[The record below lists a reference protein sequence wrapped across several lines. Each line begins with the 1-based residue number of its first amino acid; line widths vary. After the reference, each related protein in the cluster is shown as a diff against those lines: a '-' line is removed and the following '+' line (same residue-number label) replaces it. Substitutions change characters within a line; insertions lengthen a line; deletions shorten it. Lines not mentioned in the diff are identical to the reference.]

1 MNKGLQGLI
10 VSVMLIFSVLS
21 HAEDLP
27 NKLENIDFR
36 VNKNKDAVLII
47 ELATSTVVVD
57 VQRAQEGLSIE
68 LINTHVDD
76 NKLQLLDVKDFATLV
91 EGVEVYKEAP
101 STRLLATISKDY
113 QYEYN
118 LKGRFIE
125 VVISKPAIEE
135 AVTEKSI
142 LEKEGKLISIN
153 FQDIPVRNVL
163 QLIAD
168 YNDFNLVVSDS
179 VTGNLTLRLDGVPWQ
194 QVLDIIL
201 QVKGLDKRVDGN
213 VILVAPK
220 DELDLREQ
228 QALEKSRL
236 EEELGELK
244 SEIIKIH
251 FAKATDIAD
260 MIGGDGTVSML
271 SDRGSITI
279 DERTNSLLIR
289 ELEENIAVIRSI
301 IESLDIPV
309 KQVQIEARIVTVT
322 EGNLDELGVRWGAS
336 STNGSFT
343 VGGSI
348 EGNYP
353 SIAPYDSN
361 GGNSVIDEYLNV
373 NLGATSSN
381 ASSIAF
387 QVAKLGSD
395 TLLDLELSA
404 LQQESKAEIISSPRL
419 ITTNKKPAYIEQG
432 TLPSLLNQELYDLL
446 NSPNYF
452 TSTVKVKTFTRNDAT
467 GTWAES
473 QITQGGFPAG
483 ENYSIRDIEVYTDS
497 ITGSE
502 RIYATVGVKGIFVGK
517 YSPTS
522 PGKIAWVSTAEYG
535 PVSIRPLG
543 IATANNNLYFSSGN
557 KLYKRT
563 DGTSPSYSIV
573 HDFSDLSTSI
583 NSAVGGIRGLTT
595 IDNPNGTNQAML
607 LMWCPDGQSAG
618 VIYRLEPNSTG
629 GFNRFY
635 ETKLSVL
642 IQGYLPG
649 SSAKYVLGAY
659 NEFYEYVDPITS
671 NAFHL
676 VGFEATIIGGGH
688 PTWNGYYKGSLF
700 AKRDSNGQY
709 SLEEVNGSIGI
720 NDTALV
726 ATRCYVSSPFSSEN
740 ALYFGGFDPNGN
752 SATNKAWVYKKDN
765 LYTSINK
772 IENQDLLLRIYPNP
786 TSQILSV
793 EVESNECLD
802 YKIISVLGKTV
813 TSGRVCSIKQIDVS
827 ELSPNVYFLKVG
839 NQTKKFIKSE

>member
-1 MNKGLQGLI
+1 MIKGINESMNKGLQGLI

-135 AVTEKSI
+135 AVTEKNI

-432 TLPSLLNQELYDLL
+432 TEIPYLESSSSGATSVAFKKAVLSLKVTPQITPDNRLVLDLSVTQDRPGQVVKTGTGEAVAIDTQRIGTQVL
-446 NSPNYF
+446 VNNGETVVLGGIFQHSVS
-452 TSTVKVKTFTRNDAT
+452 STVDKV
-467 GTWAES
+467 
-473 QITQGGFPAG
+473 
-483 ENYSIRDIEVYTDS
+483 
-497 ITGSE
+497 
-502 RIYATVGVKGIFVGK
+502 
-517 YSPTS
+517 
-522 PGKIAWVSTAEYG
+522 
-535 PVSIRPLG
+535 PLLG
-543 IATANNNLYFSSGN
+543 
-557 KLYKRT
+557 
-563 DGTSPSYSIV
+563 
-573 HDFSDLSTSI
+573 DL
-583 NSAVGGIRGLTT
+583 
-595 IDNPNGTNQAML
+595 P
-607 LMWCPDGQSAG
+607 
-618 VIYRLEPNSTG
+618 
-629 GFNRFY
+629 
-635 ETKLSVL
+635 
-642 IQGYLPG
+642 
-649 SSAKYVLGAY
+649 VLGAL
-659 NEFYEYVDPITS
+659 FRRSYE
-671 NAFHL
+671 N
-676 VGFEATIIGGGH
+676 VG
-688 PTWNGYYKGSLF
+688 K
-700 AKRDSNGQY
+700 
-709 SLEEVNGSIGI
+709 
-720 NDTALV
+720 
-726 ATRCYVSSPFSSEN
+726 
-740 ALYFGGFDPNGN
+740 
-752 SATNKAWVYKKDN
+752 
-765 LYTSINK
+765 
-772 IENQDLLLRIYPNP
+772 
-786 TSQILSV
+786 
-793 EVESNECLD
+793 
-802 YKIISVLGKTV
+802 
-813 TSGRVCSIKQIDVS
+813 S
-827 ELSPNVYFLKVG
+827 ELLIFVTPKVVI
-839 NQTKKFIKSE
+839 Q